1 MAIRSSCPCRAPH
14 SIIALMACTQNAF
27 DPVDDPDGQS
37 HIPGLTLRQ
46 FWKMCDAC
54 MSDPIE
60 LGQADIEKPF
70 VYDRRY
76 GFFYV
81 PAGMHQQAMS
91 LLLAFHHGL
100 HSSVEVAKALKLR
113 SSHETADHWL
123 EHVAGTAFR
132 SSQGKKVMAGRRGNL
147 NALELRR
154 LGVVD
159 YLLSD
164 IS

>member
-1 MAIRSSCPCRAPH
+1 M
-14 SIIALMACTQNAF
+14 
-27 DPVDDPDGQS
+27 
-37 HIPGLTLRQ
+37 PGLQRQAQGALPESFSNTGTLVVTFMGSRSAA
-46 FWKMCDAC
+46 DAC

-132 SSQGKKVMAGRRGNL
+132 SSQSKKVMAGRRGNL
-147 NALELRR
+147 NALEIRR